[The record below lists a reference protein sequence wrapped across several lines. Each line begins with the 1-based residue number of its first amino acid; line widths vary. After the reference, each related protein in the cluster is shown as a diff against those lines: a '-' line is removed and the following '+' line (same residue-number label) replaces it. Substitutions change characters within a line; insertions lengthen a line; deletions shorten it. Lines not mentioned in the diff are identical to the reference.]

1 MYLLSGWSW
10 LTNSSLIFPNMF
22 WILSTGETVSFIFLQ
37 SLHNIPSQT
46 ICWMGLFFA
55 PLMSLIT
62 LIKLFCIFYI
72 RLSYIKR
79 LCKPANSRYEASRI
93 SSLLNT
99 FLLVSFIFSLTP
111 MAYIIGSMQPSNAC
125 GPFRSSNDVHYYTGV
140 VWTLINVNY
149 EWIIIIYKT
158 LFKDWESGAGRSI
171 FLTIS
176 KPSVLMSTSAG
187 CFLNT
192 LTLSSF

>member
-1 MYLLSGWSW
+1 
-10 LTNSSLIFPNMF
+10 
-22 WILSTGETVSFIFLQ
+22 
-37 SLHNIPSQT
+37 
-46 ICWMGLFFA
+46 MGFFA
-55 PLMSLIT
+55 HLMSLIT

-79 LCKPANSRYEASRI
+79 LCKSANSRYEASRI

-140 VWTLINVNY
+140 VWTLIN
-149 EWIIIIYKT
+149 
-158 LFKDWESGAGRSI
+158 DWESGAGRSI

-176 KPSVLMSTSAG
+176 KPSVLMSTSAAILMVNY
-187 CFLNT
+187 FTYLNY
-192 LTLSSF
+192 SSMKEYNSRIEKQLRDINQEIRTQTNLLNLDRKSIILQ